1 MMSPDL
7 QRILRIHD
15 YCWKFRKP
23 SHDMETI
30 FKFLTAMEIIREALL
45 FLSYRLESLAV
56 PFLRHI
62 GKKPA
67 IVSSG
72 ALLRGCAI
80 WSPIA
85 MEA

>member
-7 QRILRIHD
+7 QRILRIRD
-15 YCWKFRKP
+15 IVWKFRKP
-23 SHDMETI
+23 SHDTEMI

-62 GKKPA
+62 GKRPA

-72 ALLRGCAI
+72 APLRGWAI

>member
-1 MMSPDL
+1 
-7 QRILRIHD
+7 
-15 YCWKFRKP
+15 
-23 SHDMETI
+23 MEMI

-56 PFLRHI
+56 PFLRHN
-62 GKKPA
+62 GKRPA

-72 ALLRGCAI
+72 ALLRGWAI

>member
-7 QRILRIHD
+7 QRILRIRD
-15 YCWKFRKP
+15 YCLEIQK
-23 SHDMETI
+23 TI
-30 FKFLTAMEIIREALL
+30 SRYENDFQILTAMEIIREALL

-72 ALLRGCAI
+72 ATLRGCAI